1 MVEITKVDPSEI
13 EPLSFKIIEEEAGD
27 HGLKAEE
34 WAVVR
39 RLIHTTADFDFIKQ
53 THFHPQAVAAGITA
67 IRNGA
72 AIVTDTRMAQAGIT
86 RKHLAPFGSEVHCFI
101 DDSEVVS
108 VARTENIT
116 RAAAAVSRAGDLL
129 HGGIA
134 VIGNAPTALIEL
146 LKFYE
151 QGKLLPALV
160 VGMPVGFVNA
170 EEAKEMLMASGLVHI
185 SIAGRKG
192 GSAVAAATVNAIADL
207 AAKQSKTHS
216 A

>member
-53 THFHPQAVAAGITA
+53 TRFHPQAVAAGITA

-101 DDSEVVS
+101 DDSEVVTA
-108 VARTENIT
+108 ARTENIT
-116 RAAAAVSRAGDLL
+116 RAAAAVSRARNLL

-134 VIGNAPTALIEL
+134 VIGNSPTALIEL
-146 LKFYE
+146 LRFYG
-151 QGKLLPALV
+151 QGKLQPALV

-170 EEAKEMLMASGLVHI
+170 VEAKKVLMASGLVHI
-185 SIAGRKG
+185 SVAGRKG

-207 AAKQSKTHS
+207 AAKQRKAHS